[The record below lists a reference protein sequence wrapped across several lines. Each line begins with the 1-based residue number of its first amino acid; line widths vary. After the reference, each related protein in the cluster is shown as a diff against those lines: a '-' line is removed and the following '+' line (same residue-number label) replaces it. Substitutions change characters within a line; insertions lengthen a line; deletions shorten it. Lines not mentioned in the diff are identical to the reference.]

1 MANRFDCAYRDRG
14 RRLRSS
20 LRGSAGEGQESRYR
34 GRQQTVL
41 MLEKRSTAARVST
54 VNAMCTPII
63 PLVFR
68 PIQKNAFLL
77 ALLPAKE
84 SPSV

>member
-1 MANRFDCAYRDRG
+1 
-14 RRLRSS
+14 
-20 LRGSAGEGQESRYR
+20 
-34 GRQQTVL
+34 